1 MSHAVDYFNPLTFDE
16 ANSVFKKCI
25 HEKIYCTLA
34 FDSADTASSTESIKK
49 NKVVLNVLFDN
60 KLLANKFYIILKSS
74 DHLENV
80 VGSFNLKLG
89 TRMFFFK
96 STIAKD
102 LKGFFITDTV
112 QMFELKRRR
121 HERFEIPADWS
132 QSCNVFIENTKDLKL
147 DARIIDISLS
157 GVRLFL
163 KAQLP
168 DFKTEQKIS
177 FIFQIHKRGEVMVTG
192 IVRFVKKDSNF
203 FQTLGIEFQNLTPLL
218 ESKIQNT
225 CEDLERNLKVKVR
238 VT

>member
-1 MSHAVDYFNPLTFDE
+1 MSHAVDYFNPLTLDE
-16 ANSVFKKCI
+16 ANAVFKKCI
-25 HEKIYCTLA
+25 HEKINCTLA
-34 FDSADTASSTESIKK
+34 VDLAAALSSAESIQK
-49 NKVVLNVLFDN
+49 KVVLNVLFDN

-74 DHLENV
+74 HELENT

-96 STIAKD
+96 STISKD
-102 LKGFFITDTV
+102 AKGFFIADNV

-132 QSCNVFIENTKDLKL
+132 QSCSVFIENKKDFKL
-147 DARIIDISLS
+147 DAQILDVSLS

-168 DFKTEQKIS
+168 EFKTDQKIS
-177 FIFQIHKRGEVMVTG
+177 FVFQIHKRGEVMLTG
-192 IVRFVKKDSNF
+192 AIRFVKKDSNF
-203 FQTLGIEFQNLTPLL
+203 FQTLGVEFQNLTPLL